1 MLMAFL
7 GLWLGGIALAQ
18 FVVMPLFVWAT
29 HGAGAALGLFNKQ
42 VPDFTTWEM
51 RILNMISH
59 PIMFL
64 LPPLVLARIF
74 KERTKRIIGFYR
86 RPPTTLLV
94 LGFAAI
100 VLCLPFIYMS
110 NEVNQQLPLPDSA
123 WKVEGDV
130 DQIQTDMINQPGWLA
145 ILCNFLLIAVIA
157 PVAEEVFFRG
167 GMQKLTYRITSNP
180 HLAVIVSAAAFSA
193 VHMEFAGFIPR
204 MILGMMLGYM
214 AFWSGNILVPIF
226 CHAVFNGG
234 QLALVYMLKQSVIS
248 DPEQVSVPIYLSVF
262 SAITT
267 TLVLKQFYTRTIIK
281 PDIPK

>member
-18 FVVMPLFVWAT
+18 FVVVPLFVLAT
-29 HGAGAALGLFNKQ
+29 HGSDAAIGLFNNK

-51 RILNMISH
+51 RILNMITH

-64 LPPLVLARIF
+64 LPPLVVARIF

-94 LGFAAI
+94 LGFAAV
-100 VLCLPFIYMS
+100 VLCLPFIYMA

-123 WKVEGDV
+123 WSIEGDV
-130 DQIQTDMINQPGWLA
+130 DKIQTDMINQPGWLA

-180 HLAVIVSAAAFSA
+180 HLAIIVSAAAFSA

>member
-1 MLMAFL
+1 MLMALL

-18 FVVMPLFVWAT
+18 FILVPLFVLAT
-29 HGAGAALGLFNKQ
+29 HASDAAIGLFNNK

-51 RILNMISH
+51 RLLNMITQ

-64 LPPLVLARIF
+64 LPPLLLARIF

-100 VLCLPFIYMS
+100 VLCLPFIYMA

-123 WKVEGDV
+123 LSMEGDV
-130 DQIQTDMINQPGWLA
+130 DKIQTDMINQPGWLA
-145 ILCNFLLIAVIA
+145 ILGNFLLIAVIA

-180 HLAVIVSAAAFSA
+180 HLAIILSAAAFSA
-193 VHMEFAGFIPR
+193 IHMEFAGFIPR
-204 MILGMMLGYM
+204 MILGMILGYM
-214 AFWSGNILVPIF
+214 AFWSGNILIPIF

-234 QLALVYMLKQSVIS
+234 QLALIYMLKQSVIS
-248 DPEQVSVPIYLSVF
+248 DPNQVSVPIYLSVF